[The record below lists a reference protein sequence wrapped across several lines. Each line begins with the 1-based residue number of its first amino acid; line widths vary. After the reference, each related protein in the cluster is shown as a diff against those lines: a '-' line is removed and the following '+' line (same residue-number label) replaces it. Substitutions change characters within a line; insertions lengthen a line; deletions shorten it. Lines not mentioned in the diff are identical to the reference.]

1 MTRVQMQTPPPREDV
16 RQRFAMEWDGSD
28 GMVGGAQLSQELG
41 LFPSELYDLTSGV
54 GWHDENVCTSNT
66 AALIRRIYY
75 LRKARDEAL
84 MLAKK
89 VMECLNPMTP

>member
-1 MTRVQMQTPPPREDV
+1 MQTPPPRKV
-16 RQRFAMEWDGSD
+16 RYVAAMEWDGSD
-28 GMVGGAQLSQELG
+28 GMVGVAQLSQELG
-41 LFPSELYDLTSGV
+41 LFPSELYDLTDGV

-66 AALIRRIYY
+66 ATLIRHIYY

-89 VMECLNPMTP
+89 AWNA